1 MSDIAKVQVLI
12 VEDESSI
19 AETLLFVL
27 EAEGYHCTWCQTGL
41 EAKKAMAEY
50 PPDLIV
56 LDVGLPDQ
64 SGFDL
69 CREIRKTNSVPILF
83 VTARNEEIDRILGLE
98 LGGDDYVTKP
108 FSPREIV
115 ARVKAIL
122 RRGKA
127 VPAQPRSTKAFT
139 VDHDRMVI
147 SFCGT
152 ALDLSRYEYRL
163 LMVLLRR
170 PGRVFSRE
178 ELMNIAWESPEMSLE
193 RTVDTHIKTIRSKL
207 KAVKNE
213 KDPIVTHRGFG
224 YSLREDL

>member
-1 MSDIAKVQVLI
+1 MSDIAKIQVLI

-27 EAEGYHCTWCQTGL
+27 EAEGYHCVWCTTGL
-41 EAKKAMAEY
+41 EAKKSMVEY
-50 PPDLIV
+50 PPDIV
-56 LDVGLPDQ
+56 ILDVGLPDQ

-69 CREIRKTNSVPILF
+69 CKEIRKTSAVPIIF
-83 VTARNEEIDRILGLE
+83 VTARTEEIDRVLGLE
-98 LGGDDYVTKP
+98 LGGDDYVSKP
-108 FSPREIV
+108 FSPREMV

-127 VPAQPRSTKAFT
+127 VPSQPRSAKAFI
-139 VDHDRMVI
+139 VDHDRMQI
-147 SFCGT
+147 SFHGKSM
-152 ALDLSRYEYRL
+152 DLSRYEYRL

-207 KAVKNE
+207 RAIKGDV
-213 KDPIVTHRGFG
+213 DPIVTHRGFG